1 MGHWDAVMETCAP
14 PLLQVRDLC
23 VSYGPA
29 AVVKGVSFTLRR
41 GETAAIVGQSG
52 SGKTQ
57 TVLAALHLLPRQAVT
72 TGSVIF
78 EDTELLGL
86 SRGRLDVLLGRRI
99 AIVFQE
105 PMSSLDPLFTVG
117 AQIGAILR
125 LKAGFSRRAAK
136 TRAKELLDLA
146 GITEPGRRLRAYP
159 HELSGGQR
167 QRVAIAM
174 AIACNPDLLIAD
186 EPTTALDVTVA
197 ARILELLAKLKQNF
211 GMAMIFISHDL
222 NLVRR
227 IADRVH
233 VMRAGEIVETGSASE
248 VAANPRHEYTRML
261 LAAMPRARKNV
272 REDAPVLVRAQNI
285 GVSFSLRGGLLSLA
299 REIKVVDNV
308 SLCLSQGRTLG
319 IVGESGSGKSTLA
332 RALLKLVPATG
343 TISFDGHDLTQ
354 LDRAAMRPM
363 RRSMQLVFQDP
374 YGSLSPAMRVGDI
387 VTEGLRVHEPA
398 IGRKERH
405 ARAALALEEVLLDP
419 GLRHRFPHEL
429 SGGQRQR
436 VAIARAMILK
446 PRLVVL
452 DEPTSALDRAV
463 QIGILALLEQLQEA
477 HGLTYVLISHDLA
490 VICAAADEIAVMKDG
505 RIIEW
510 GAANEI
516 VERPRE
522 PYTRALFAAAFQ
534 TEGETLAHQPG

>member
-1 MGHWDAVMETCAP
+1 MDTCAQ
-14 PLLQVRDLC
+14 PLLRMSDLH

-29 AVVKGVSFTLRR
+29 SVVKGVSFTLRR
-41 GETAAIVGQSG
+41 GETAAIVGESG

-57 TVLAALHLLPRQAVT
+57 TMLAALRLLPRHAFT

-78 EDTELLGL
+78 EDTELLAL
-86 SRGRLDVLLGRRI
+86 SRRRLDALLGRRI
-99 AIVFQE
+99 AMVFQE
-105 PMSSLDPLFTVG
+105 PMSSLDPLFSVG

-125 LKAGFSRRAAK
+125 LKAGLSRRAASA
-136 TRAKELLDLA
+136 RAKELLDLA
-146 GITEPGRRLRAYP
+146 GIAEPGRRVHAYP

-197 ARILELLAKLKQNF
+197 ARILELLAKLKQSF

-222 NLVRR
+222 GLVRR
-227 IADRVH
+227 IADNVH
-233 VMRAGEIVETGSASE
+233 VMREGEILEAGP
-248 VAANPRHEYTRML
+248 AADVTTNPCHEYTRTL
-261 LAAMPRARKNV
+261 LAAMPRARGHI
-272 REDAPVLVRAQNI
+272 RMDTPVLLHAQNV
-285 GVSFSLRGGLLSLA
+285 GVRFSLRGGLLSAA
-299 REIKVVDNV
+299 REIKAVDNV

-332 RALLKLVPATG
+332 RALLKLVPASG
-343 TISFDGHDLTQ
+343 TISFCGRDLTP
-354 LDRAAMRPM
+354 LDRAAMRPL
-363 RRSMQLVFQDP
+363 RRYMQLVFQDP

-398 IGRKERH
+398 ISRKERH
-405 ARAALALEEVLLDP
+405 ARAALVLEEVLVHP

-436 VAIARAMILK
+436 VAIARAIILK

-463 QIGILALLEQLQEA
+463 QIGILALLEKLQEA
-477 HGLTYVLISHDLA
+477 HGLTYVFISHDLA
-490 VICAAADEIAVMKDG
+490 VIRAVADEIAVMKDG
-505 RIIEW
+505 RIIEQ
-510 GAANEI
+510 GPTQEI

-522 PYTRALFAAAFQ
+522 PYTKALLAAAFQ
-534 TEGETLAHQPG
+534 TEGM

>member
-99 AIVFQE
+99 AMVFQE

-117 AQIGAILR
+117 AQIGGILR

-136 TRAKELLDLA
+136 TRSKELLDLA

-222 NLVRR
+222 GLVRR
-227 IADRVH
+227 IADSVH
-233 VMRAGEIVETGSASE
+233 VMRAGEIVETGSAGE

-261 LAAMPRARKNV
+261 LAGMPRARKNT
-272 REDAPVLVRAQNI
+272 RTDAPALVRAQNI
-285 GVSFSLRGGLLSLA
+285 GVSFSLRGGLLSVA
-299 REIKVVDNV
+299 REIKAVDNV

-319 IVGESGSGKSTLA
+319 VVGESGSGKSTLA
-332 RALLKLVPATG
+332 RALLKLVPVSG
-343 TISFDGHDLTQ
+343 TISFDGRDLTR
-354 LDRAAMRPM
+354 LDRAAMRPL

-374 YGSLSPAMRVGDI
+374 YGSLSPTMRVGDI

-490 VICAAADEIAVMKDG
+490 VICAVADEIAVMKDG
-505 RIIEW
+505 RIIEQ
-510 GAANEI
+510 GPANEI
-516 VERPRE
+516 VVRPRE

-534 TEGETLAHQPG
+534 SEGETLAHQPG